1 MAKLASIPLP
11 FYSEGI
17 IRSAAIDEV
26 VALPSSVGIAKN
38 INFDRIGAFE
48 TRKGTTIVGAEI
60 VAATP
65 ILGLNNYINNAN
77 TVYRLLAKVGTVV
90 YDFNGT
96 SWTSR
101 RTGLSSSSKA
111 RFTNLVDYTFMVN
124 GNNGLVCS
132 TYNGGAFGSTNVA
145 DLPKGDF
152 IENYRSRIWIADSS
166 DDKVYYSDVVNTDG
180 TISGGTSFLQIS
192 PQDGDKIT
200 GLKRYSNALLVFK
213 QNHIYRIYSINS
225 TDPDPFINVGTYSQ
239 ESIIET
245 KDGIFFHSPK
255 AFYQFAAQP
264 VDISKKII
272 DIVEAIP
279 RAYWES
285 ISSWED
291 GDHIHWAIGD
301 ITLDGVSMTNM
312 VCRYTIS
319 KQIWTLYSYPFKIR
333 SACKYDSGTTLTNV
347 LGGDVG
353 KVYTFDSG
361 NDDDGTPIFY
371 NVETQFY
378 YLTNNKTDKK
388 DINEMVALFEN
399 AQGAT
404 ISYKIDNDSVAKW
417 RPIGQLKNDIYE
429 VLNVGAKGFTR
440 IKFKLSGNIIGNSF
454 IFRGFEILNSE
465 NYDI

>member
-1 MAKLASIPLP
+1 MAKLSTISLP

-17 IRSAAIDEV
+17 IRNAAIDEV
-26 VALPSSVGIAKN
+26 VALPTSVSIAKN
-38 INFDRIGAFE
+38 VNFDRIGAFQ
-48 TRKGTTIVGAEI
+48 TRNGTTLLGAEI
-60 VAATP
+60 VASTP
-65 ILGLNNYINNAN
+65 ILGVHNYINNAN
-77 TVYRLLAKVGTVV
+77 TSYRLLAKIGTAV

-101 RTGLSSSSKA
+101 RTGLTASSKA
-111 RFTNLVDYTFMVN
+111 RFTNLVDYTFMIN
-124 GNNGLVCS
+124 GNGNEVCS
-132 TYNGGAFGSTNVA
+132 TYAGGAFGSTNVA
-145 DLPKGDF
+145 DLPKGDY
-152 IENYRSRIWIADSS
+152 IENYRSVIWIADSS
-166 DDKVYYSDVVNTDG
+166 DDKVYYSDVVTTAG
-180 TISGGTSFLQIS
+180 AITGGTSFLQIS
-192 PQDGDKIT
+192 PQDGDQIT
-200 GLKRYSNALLVFK
+200 GLKRSSNALLAFK
-213 QNHIYRIYSINS
+213 QNHIYRLYSINS

-255 AFYQFAAQP
+255 AFYQFAASP
-264 VDISKKII
+264 IDISKKIV
-272 DIVEAIP
+272 DVVDAIP
-279 RAYWES
+279 RAYWGS

-301 ITLDGVSMTNM
+301 ITLDGISMNNM
-312 VCRYTIS
+312 VCRYTLS
-319 KQIWTLYSYPFKIR
+319 KQIWTLYSYPYEIR

-361 NDDDGTPIFY
+361 DDDDGTPIFY

-378 YLTNNKTDKK
+378 YITSNKTDKK

-404 ISYKIDNDSVAKW
+404 ISYKIDNDSASKW
-417 RPIGQLKNDIYE
+417 TPIGQLKSEIYE
-429 VLNVGAKGFTR
+429 ILNVGATNFTR

-465 NYDI
+465 NFNL